1 MYGSPLYVYKE
12 AIIAEK
18 ARMLLASA
26 KEFKVCYALKANTNT
41 SLVKFIKNQGITHVD
56 VVSPG

>member
-1 MYGSPLYVYKE
+1 MV
-12 AIIAEK
+12 EK
-18 ARMLLASA
+18 AKMLLASA

-41 SLVKFIKNQGITHVD
+41 SIVKFIKNQGITHVD

>member
-1 MYGSPLYVYKE
+1 
-12 AIIAEK
+12 
-18 ARMLLASA
+18 MLLASA

-41 SLVKFIKNQGITHVD
+41 SLVKLIKNQGITHVD